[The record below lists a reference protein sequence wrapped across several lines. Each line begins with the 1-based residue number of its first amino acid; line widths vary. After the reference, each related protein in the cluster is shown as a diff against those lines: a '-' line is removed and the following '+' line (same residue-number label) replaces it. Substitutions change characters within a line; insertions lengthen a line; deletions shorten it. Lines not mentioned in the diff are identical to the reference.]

1 MTIVKHLQEEI
12 MKKEKN
18 RSQNIARRNYERE
31 RLLEMSKHH
40 IILRV
45 F

>member
-12 MKKEKN
+12 MKEKN
-18 RSQNIARRNYERE
+18 HSQNIARRNYERE